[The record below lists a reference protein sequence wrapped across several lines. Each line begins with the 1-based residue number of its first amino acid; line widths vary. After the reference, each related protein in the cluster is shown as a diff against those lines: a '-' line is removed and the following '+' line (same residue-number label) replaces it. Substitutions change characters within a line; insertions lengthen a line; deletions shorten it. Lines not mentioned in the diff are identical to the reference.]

1 MPNWTNSGRSTQ
13 MESWNGVNRRKIK
26 MKAYVGS
33 IVCAIIIIA
42 IISFCI
48 GYVKGFKRSKE
59 IDDKIISEIGAR
71 LHNKN

>member
-1 MPNWTNSGRSTQ
+1 
-13 MESWNGVNRRKIK
+13 
-26 MKAYVGS
+26 MKVYVVGS

-59 IDDKIISEIGAR
+59 IDDKIISEIGAS

>member
-1 MPNWTNSGRSTQ
+1 M
-13 MESWNGVNRRKIK
+13 
-26 MKAYVGS
+26 MKAYIGS
-33 IVCAIIIIA
+33 IVCAIIIIV

-48 GYVKGFKRSKE
+48 GYVRGFKRSKE